1 MRIVVLIKQVPESEE
16 LRYDPATRTLVREG
30 VATVINPYD
39 KRALT
44 EAVRLRGLHGGT
56 ITAVTMGP
64 PAARDALVECLG
76 RGVDRCIHVTDR
88 ALAGSDTLATSRA
101 LAAAMRRAPFDLLML
116 GKYSTDSETGHTGP
130 QLAEMLGVPCVTG
143 ATEIH
148 VDAEDGTLHVTRE
161 TDTGFEE
168 IVLAVP
174 AVLTAAEH
182 LIKPVKTTP
191 QVLEAGLTRITRDPS
206 LIETLSANDLGLDPE
221 EAGLVGSPT
230 WVADLRPVI
239 VERERRVL
247 SGDVRSM
254 AATLLAELDRM
265 GLADPGR
272 RPAPLPLPE
281 PAANP
286 DPERSVWAVAE
297 VLAGGGL
304 RRVSFELA
312 GEAARLSALVGGEAA
327 GVLLGGESAGGAA
340 EELARHGAERI
351 YVAAD
356 ARLQPAGPEMH
367 AWVLARAIERYR
379 PWAVLLPATS
389 YGKDLAPRVAARLGL
404 GLTADCLG
412 FELDPEGRLLQLKPA
427 FGGQVVAPIVSRT
440 LPQMA
445 TVRPGM
451 LPVYAPREAAPRV
464 APLDVTGLPEPRARV
479 VSVTHSGAEGLALDD
494 ARLVVSVGMGI
505 GGPEALPEIRA
516 LAEALG
522 RRLNLASDAVAVG
535 GTRKVVDAGWLPRQQ
550 QVGITGRAV
559 APDLYV
565 GIGLQGN
572 FNHVAGIMRS
582 GKVVAVNSDPDA
594 PIFKAADLGV
604 VCDWRELAAA
614 LVEEISAA
622 HGGTNSAVV
631 SG

>member
-1 MRIVVLIKQVPESEE
+1 MRTVVLIKQVPESEE

-30 VATVINPYD
+30 VASVINPYD

-64 PAARDALVECLG
+64 PAAREALVECLG
-76 RGVDRCIHVTDR
+76 RGVDRCMHVTDR
-88 ALAGSDTLATSRA
+88 ALAGSDTLATARA
-101 LAAAMRRAPFDLLML
+101 LAAALGRAPFDLLLL

-143 ATEIH
+143 ATEVH
-148 VDAEDGTLHVTRE
+148 VDADEGALHVTRE

-168 IVLAVP
+168 IVLPMP

-191 QVLEAGLTRITRDPS
+191 QVLEAGRTRIARDPS
-206 LIETLSANDLGLDPE
+206 LIETLSAYDLGLDPE
-221 EAGLVGSPT
+221 QVGLAGSPT
-230 WVADLRPVI
+230 WVADLRPVT
-239 VERERRVL
+239 VVRERRVL
-247 SGDVRSM
+247 SGDARSM
-254 AATLLAELDRM
+254 AVTLLAELDRM
-265 GLADPGR
+265 GLADPAR
-272 RPAPLPLPE
+272 RPSPPTLPAPT
-281 PAANP
+281 ARP
-286 DPERSVWAVAE
+286 DPDRGVWSVAE
-297 VLAGGGL
+297 VLPGGTL
-304 RRVSFELA
+304 RRVSLELA
-312 GEAARLSALVGGEAA
+312 GEASRLASLVGGEAA
-327 GVLLGGESAGGAA
+327 AVLLGGESAGDAA
-340 EELARHGAERI
+340 GELARHGAGRVF
-351 YVAAD
+351 VASD
-356 ARLQPAGPEMH
+356 ARLEPANAETLV
-367 AWVLARAIERYR
+367 WVLARAIERYR

-445 TVRPGM
+445 TVRPGL

-464 APLDVTGLPEPRARV
+464 EPLDLTGLPEPLARV
-479 VSVTHSGAEGLALDD
+479 VSVTHSGSEGVALDD
-494 ARLVVSVGMGI
+494 ARLVVSVGTGI
-505 GGPEALPEIRA
+505 GGPEALPEIRT

-522 RRLNLASDAVAVG
+522 RRLGLSPDEVALG

-572 FNHVAGIMRS
+572 FNHVAGMMRS
-582 GKVVAVNSDPDA
+582 HSVVALNSDPDA

-604 VCDWRELAAA
+604 VCDWREFAAA
-614 LVEEISAA
+614 LIEEMSSGKARAA
-622 HGGTNSAVV
+622 STP
-631 SG
+631 

>member
-44 EAVRLRGLHGGT
+44 EAVRLRGLHAGT

-64 PAARDALVECLG
+64 PAAREALVECLG

-101 LAAAMRRAPFDLLML
+101 LAAALGRAPFDLLLL
-116 GKYSTDSETGHTGP
+116 GKYSTDSETGHIGP

-148 VDAEDGTLHVTRE
+148 VDADEGALHVTRE

-168 IVLAVP
+168 IVLHVP

-191 QVLEAGLTRITRDPS
+191 QVLEAGNTRITRDPS
-206 LIETLSANDLGLDPE
+206 LIETLSAYDLGLDLE
-221 EAGLVGSPT
+221 QVGLAGSPT
-230 WVADLRPVI
+230 WVADLRPVT

-247 SGDVRSM
+247 SGDVSSM
-254 AATLLAELDRM
+254 AATLLAELDRL
-265 GLADPGR
+265 GLADPAR
-272 RPAPLPLPE
+272 RQAPPPLPE

-286 DPERSVWAVAE
+286 DRKRSVWAVAE

-304 RRVSFELA
+304 RRVSLELV
-312 GEAARLSALVGGEAA
+312 GEAARLASLVGGEAA
-327 GVLLGGESAGGAA
+327 GVLLGGENADGAA
-340 EELARHGAERI
+340 AELARHGAGRV

-356 ARLQPAGPEMH
+356 ARLQPSNPELH
-367 AWVLARAIERYR
+367 AWVLACAIERYR

-389 YGKDLAPRVAARLGL
+389 CGRDLAPRVAARLGL

-412 FELDPEGRLLQLKPA
+412 FELDAEGRLLQLKPA

-451 LPVYAPREAAPRV
+451 LPVYAPRDDTGARIE
-464 APLDVTGLPEPRARV
+464 PLDLAGLSEPRARV
-479 VSVTHSGAEGLALDD
+479 VSVMHSGAEGLALDD

-522 RRLNLASDAVAVG
+522 RRLGLSPDEVAVG

-572 FNHVAGIMRS
+572 FNHVAGMMRS
-582 GKVVAVNSDPDA
+582 RKVIAVNTDPES
-594 PIFKAADLGV
+594 PIFKASDLGL

-614 LVEEISAA
+614 LIEQMSPGKARAA
-622 HGGTNSAVV
+622 STP
-631 SG
+631 